1 MFRNYLRTAVRNI
14 LRNRVYSFIKILG
27 LSIGIAAGILIYLFV
42 ADELSFDN
50 FHENGGRLFRIVQV
64 HFDPGSGK
72 ETGRQQFMPAPMG
85 PVLESSIPGIEHQT
99 RYVNNPGTVRHEDKL
114 FRETLTLV
122 DSPFFEMFSF
132 PLISGNP
139 RTVLADDHCVV
150 LSRASAKKYF
160 DERDPLGQTLSIAFG
175 QVVRDFTVTGVAED
189 IPANS
194 TLQFDILI
202 PFHHLPAATNDP
214 DILDNWDR
222 WYCPFFVQLRSH
234 LSMKNVEEGLAR
246 FGHQYFSETIRRNL
260 NEGHEPF
267 RFCLQKMGDIH
278 LDSRIAGTAGLTPSF
293 ILLAIALAILLIACV
308 NFMNL
313 SIGLS
318 SARSLEVGM
327 RKVLGAR
334 QRQLIRQFC
343 GEALLMSFLAV
354 ILGLGVAELLLPKFN
369 VLSGKSISLT
379 ALFVNGH
386 WLALLALAA
395 FTGVAAGAY
404 PAVVMSSFRPVEIIK
419 GRLKVGGKTIFTRG
433 LVVLQFALSII
444 LAISAVSLGRQVSF
458 MVNTNPGYASDGLVV
473 ILTQEN
479 EQQRSERFVQRFRS
493 EILPHSRIQGMTASN
508 REFGLFLPGTSLE
521 LGGRRLHYRYT
532 RVDPQFISTMKIR
545 LLQGRDFSSNAAAD
559 RDSVI
564 VNQRFMDELGADYRP
579 GDTLG
584 DMAKGFPYNCRII
597 GAIENC
603 HIQSLRSEIDPLL
616 LYVGEGFSATRDRFS
631 RVFVR
636 IDSENIKETM
646 GLLEKA
652 WEKTQPDKPFSYYF
666 QDDALKSLYDQ
677 EKRWG
682 GIVGTASFFSIAL
695 SCLGIFGLTSLTL
708 SRRVKEIGVRKVLGA
723 SVEQIVYLA
732 VKEFVVLTAIANVLA
747 LPVAYLILNRVLEN
761 YPYRIEIGFLTFFLA
776 GLASILIAVST
787 ILFLSV
793 KAALRNPADSLRY
806 E

>member
-1 MFRNYLRTAVRNI
+1 MFRNYLRTAIRNI

-42 ADELSFDN
+42 ADELSFDK
-50 FHENGGRLFRIVQV
+50 FHENGDRLFRVVQV

-72 ETGRQQFMPAPMG
+72 ETERQPFMPAPMG
-85 PVLESSIPGIEHQT
+85 PVLERAVPGIEHQT
-99 RYVNNPGTVRHEDKL
+99 RYVNSSGTVRYEDKL

-122 DSPFFEMFSF
+122 DPPFFEMFSF
-132 PLISGNP
+132 PLISGDP
-139 RTVLADDHCVV
+139 GAVLVDDHCAV
-150 LSRASAKKYF
+150 LSRATAKKYF
-160 DERDPLGQTLSIAFG
+160 GERDPLGQTLTITFG

-189 IPANS
+189 NPSNS
-194 TLQFDILI
+194 SLQFNILI
-202 PFHHLPAATNDP
+202 PFSHLTAATNDP
-214 DILDNWDR
+214 GILDDWDR

-234 LSMKNVEEGLAR
+234 VSRENVDDALAR
-246 FGHQYFSETIRRNL
+246 FGQQYFSETIRRNL
-260 NEGHEPF
+260 DEGTVPF
-267 RFCLQKMGDIH
+267 RFGLQKMEDIH
-278 LDSRIAGTAGLTPSF
+278 LDSRIAGTTGLTPSF
-293 ILLAIALAILLIACV
+293 ILSAIALAILLIACV

-318 SARSLEVGM
+318 SGRSMEVGM
-327 RKVLGAR
+327 RKVLGA
-334 QRQLIRQFC
+334 QQKQLIRQFF

-354 ILGLGVAELLLPKFN
+354 ILGLGIAQALLPKFN
-369 VLSGKSISLT
+369 VLSGKSIPLT

-386 WLALLALAA
+386 WVALFVLAA
-395 FTGVAAGAY
+395 FTGVVAGAY

-419 GRLKVGGKTIFTRG
+419 GRLKVGGRTVFTKG

-444 LAISAVSLGRQVSF
+444 LAVSAVSLGRQVSF
-458 MVNTNPGYASDGLVV
+458 MVNRNPGYVSDGLVV

-493 EILPHSRIQGMTASN
+493 EILSHSQIQGMTASN

-521 LGGRRLHYRYT
+521 LGGRQLHYRYT
-532 RVDPQFISTMKIR
+532 RVDPQFISTMKIP

-564 VNQRFMDELGADYRP
+564 VNERFMDELGMDYRP

-597 GAIENC
+597 GVIENC

-636 IDSENIKETM
+636 IDTENIKETV

-666 QDDALKSLYDQ
+666 QDDALKSLYDR

-682 GIVGTASFFSIAL
+682 AIVGTASFFSIAL
-695 SCLGIFGLTSLTL
+695 ACLGIFGLTSLTL

-723 SVEQIVYLA
+723 RVEQIVYLA
-732 VKEFVVLTAIANVLA
+732 VKEFVVLTAVANILA
-747 LPVAYLILNRVLEN
+747 WPVAFLILNRVLEN
-761 YPYRIEIGFLTFFLA
+761 YPYRISIGFFTFLFA
-776 GLASILIAVST
+776 GLASILIALST
-787 ILFLSV
+787 ILFLSI
-793 KAALRNPADSLRY
+793 KAALKNPVESLRY

>member
-1 MFRNYLRTAVRNI
+1 V
-14 LRNRVYSFIKILG
+14 
-27 LSIGIAAGILIYLFV
+27 
-42 ADELSFDN
+42 
-50 FHENGGRLFRIVQV
+50 
-64 HFDPGSGK
+64 
-72 ETGRQQFMPAPMG
+72 
-85 PVLESSIPGIEHQT
+85 
-99 RYVNNPGTVRHEDKL
+99 
-114 FRETLTLV
+114 
-122 DSPFFEMFSF
+122 
-132 PLISGNP
+132 
-139 RTVLADDHCVV
+139 
-150 LSRASAKKYF
+150 
-160 DERDPLGQTLSIAFG
+160 
-175 QVVRDFTVTGVAED
+175 
-189 IPANS
+189 
-194 TLQFDILI
+194 
-202 PFHHLPAATNDP
+202 
-214 DILDNWDR
+214 
-222 WYCPFFVQLRSH
+222 
-234 LSMKNVEEGLAR
+234 
-246 FGHQYFSETIRRNL
+246 
-260 NEGHEPF
+260 
-267 RFCLQKMGDIH
+267 
-278 LDSRIAGTAGLTPSF
+278 
-293 ILLAIALAILLIACV
+293 
-308 NFMNL
+308 
-313 SIGLS
+313 
-318 SARSLEVGM
+318 
-327 RKVLGAR
+327 
-334 QRQLIRQFC
+334 
-343 GEALLMSFLAV
+343 
-354 ILGLGVAELLLPKFN
+354 
-369 VLSGKSISLT
+369 
-379 ALFVNGH
+379 
-386 WLALLALAA
+386 
-395 FTGVAAGAY
+395 
-404 PAVVMSSFRPVEIIK
+404 
-419 GRLKVGGKTIFTRG
+419 
-433 LVVLQFALSII
+433 
-444 LAISAVSLGRQVSF
+444 
-458 MVNTNPGYASDGLVV
+458 
-473 ILTQEN
+473 
-479 EQQRSERFVQRFRS
+479 
-493 EILPHSRIQGMTASN
+493 TASN